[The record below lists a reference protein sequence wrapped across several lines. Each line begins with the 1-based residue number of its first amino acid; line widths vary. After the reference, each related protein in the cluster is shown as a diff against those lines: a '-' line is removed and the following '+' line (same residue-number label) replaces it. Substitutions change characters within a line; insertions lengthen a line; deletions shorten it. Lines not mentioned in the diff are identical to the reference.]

1 MKQGEDRHEKFNF
14 WVWLGN
20 GIKWFL
26 QRVGT
31 IVRTV
36 LIIAII
42 GTAIGFCGKFIYE
55 FFVSYNEKES
65 KANQWVQANSR
76 YLVGNLMPLPNTKK
90 GSDFYTLL
98 DGISEEEGEITLIVQ
113 VKEDGG
119 VLQVKRIDSENVIL
133 VDSATNVP
141 TLVLYSKS
149 YARKVY
155 DKEGM
160 TLTEYIQNHFA
171 SGTTI
176 SSYDRLYVYIRKDL
190 AVRYIHY
197 KK

>member
-1 MKQGEDRHEKFNF
+1 
-14 WVWLGN
+14 
-20 GIKWFL
+20 
-26 QRVGT
+26 
-31 IVRTV
+31 
-36 LIIAII
+36 
-42 GTAIGFCGKFIYE
+42 
-55 FFVSYNEKES
+55 
-65 KANQWVQANSR
+65 
-76 YLVGNLMPLPNTKK
+76 MPLPNTKK

-119 VLQVKRIDSENVIL
+119 VLQVKGIDSENVIL

-141 TLVLYSKS
+141 TLVLYSRA

-160 TLTEYIQNHFA
+160 TLTEYVQNHFA

-176 SSYDRLYVYIRKDL
+176 SFYDRLYIYIRKDL
-190 AVRYIHY
+190 TVRYIHY